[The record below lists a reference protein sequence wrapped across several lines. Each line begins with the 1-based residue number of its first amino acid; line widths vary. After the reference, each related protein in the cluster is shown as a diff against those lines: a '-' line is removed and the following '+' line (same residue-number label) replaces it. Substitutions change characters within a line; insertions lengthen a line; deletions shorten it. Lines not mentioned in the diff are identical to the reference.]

1 MGREAG
7 AHSGGGLG
15 VAARAWSMPADLQF
29 APLPAAVDPDRAWI
43 EEGLRRAL
51 ALATMTELAALVALL
66 TAESG
71 TEDSLAGWLTNLVAG
86 EIDRRAH
93 RPRPAPRATG
103 EHEPAPGTADR

>member
-7 AHSGGGLG
+7 AHCGRSLG
-15 VAARAWSMPADLQF
+15 VAAQACSMPADLQF

-51 ALATMTELAALVALL
+51 ALATMTELAALMTLL
-66 TAESG
+66 AAESDTG
-71 TEDSLAGWLTNLVAG
+71 DSLAGWLKSLVVG
-86 EIDRRAH
+86 EMDRRTD

-103 EHEPAPGTADR
+103 EDEPTPGNADR

>member
-15 VAARAWSMPADLQF
+15 VAAQAWSMRADLQF

-51 ALATMTELAALVALL
+51 AQIALGGISVHTLAQ
-66 TAESG
+66 
-71 TEDSLAGWLTNLVAG
+71 
-86 EIDRRAH
+86 
-93 RPRPAPRATG
+93 TG
-103 EHEPAPGTADR
+103 RLSADGQVHGRN